1 MLFPSEKPVTRPS
14 LELISP
20 DRVFVPV
27 LALFEDPNPCSTI
40 NQTVDD
46 HQDLPQTALS
56 QKPSA
61 SSEAD
66 LSLLPRKSLPLATI
80 PGT

>member
-46 HQDLPQTALS
+46 QG
-56 QKPSA
+56 SA
-61 SSEAD
+61 SRSATNRLD
-66 LSLLPRKSLPLATI
+66 DNLLCL
-80 PGT
+80 